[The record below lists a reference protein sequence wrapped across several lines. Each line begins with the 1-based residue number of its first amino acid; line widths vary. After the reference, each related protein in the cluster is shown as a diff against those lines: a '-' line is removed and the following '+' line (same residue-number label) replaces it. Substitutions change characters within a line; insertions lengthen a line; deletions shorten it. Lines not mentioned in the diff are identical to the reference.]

1 MLFYGVYRPNDI
13 LLIKSHKGPKFV
25 YWDDND
31 ANINYSNRRDTLKEI
46 SDIADV
52 NLCNTMI
59 VEKYLQIMN
68 IKYKK
73 VKFINN

>member
-1 MLFYGVYRPNDI
+1 
-13 LLIKSHKGPKFV
+13 V

-46 SDIADV
+46 SDIADI

-68 IKYKK
+68 INYKK
-73 VKFINN
+73 INFL